1 MKFKRLLAALISTV
15 MIAGMFPAF
24 VFADETEATPA
35 ETVETRIT
43 ETKETEE
50 KEAESCTFQGH
61 DCQQCKGHSEIQSC
75 KS

>member
-15 MIAGMFPAF
+15 MIVGMFPAF

-43 ETKETEE
+43 ETKETEKKKPAESKETAPSKSEE
-50 KEAESCTFQGH
+50 KETEG
-61 DCQQCKGHSEIQSC
+61 QS
-75 KS
+75 